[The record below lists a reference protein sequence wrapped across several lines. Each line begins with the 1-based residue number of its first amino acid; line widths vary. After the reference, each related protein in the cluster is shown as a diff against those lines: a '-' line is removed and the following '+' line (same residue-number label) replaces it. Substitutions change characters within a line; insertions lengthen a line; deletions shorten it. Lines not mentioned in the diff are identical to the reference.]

1 MIHIYVQIEFKTY
14 LDRENQRRTDRERA
28 KIEKVIEIE
37 RCKDR
42 IGGLN
47 VKY

>member
-1 MIHIYVQIEFKTY
+1 MIDIYVQIEFKTY
-14 LDRENQRRTDRERA
+14 LDRENQRQTDREKA
-28 KIEKVIEIE
+28 KMIAIE

-42 IGGLN
+42 IAGLN